1 MLFLPTEGTH
11 NRVRL
16 VIKGREPERGLSC
29 FMTMCANPT
38 NRHEELQA
46 RTGQKL
52 RAAVEKRASLFRR
65 IADGSRHRD
74 ARGLRK
80 VHGHP
85 TVAVQKDRSYAG
97 KRQEKTE
104 EASDN
109 SVSCVHAVYNE
120 SVIRSV
126 DEDRT
131 KRL

>member
-16 VIKGREPERGLSC
+16 LIKGREPERGLSC

-65 IADGSRHRD
+65 IADDRRHRD

-80 VHGHP
+80 VHGQP
-85 TVAVQKDRSYAG
+85 TVDVQNDRAYAG
-97 KRQEKTE
+97 EKHE
-104 EASDN
+104 QPVEA
-109 SVSCVHAVYNE
+109 
-120 SVIRSV
+120 RG
-126 DEDRT
+126 
-131 KRL
+131 K

>member
-16 VIKGREPERGLSC
+16 LIKGREPERGLSC

-65 IADGSRHRD
+65 IADGSRDRD
-74 ARGLRK
+74 ARGVRQ

-85 TVAVQKDRSYAG
+85 TVAVQRDRSYAG
-97 KRQEKTE
+97 KRHDKTE
-104 EASDN
+104 EASEN
-109 SVSCVHAVYNE
+109 SVSCVRVLRKQSA
-120 SVIRSV
+120 IWAG
-126 DEDRT
+126 DENRT

>member
-16 VIKGREPERGLSC
+16 LIKGREPERGLSC
-29 FMTMCANPT
+29 FMTMYANPT

-46 RTGQKL
+46 RTGQNCGRLWKN
-52 RAAVEKRASLFRR
+52 EPHFSR

-74 ARGLRK
+74 AMGLRK

-85 TVAVQKDRSYAG
+85 TVAVQEDRSYAG

-120 SVIRSV
+120 HVIRSV
-126 DEDRT
+126 DEDRR

>member
-1 MLFLPTEGTH
+1 MFYD
-11 NRVRL
+11 NVRQSYQST
-16 VIKGREPERGLSC
+16 RRAAS
-29 FMTMCANPT
+29 T
-38 NRHEELQA
+38 NWA
-46 RTGQKL
+46 KL

-65 IADGSRHRD
+65 IADGSRHD